1 MMAQFAISTTEGRVF
16 GLDLGDW
23 SMLLGGSV
31 LMAGYLVHLRHSERE
46 RLRGSTDNAP
56 MIAPSQAQS
65 CIPRSRRHG

>member
-31 LMAGYLVHLRHSERE
+31 LIALMAMLV
-46 RLRGSTDNAP
+46 
-56 MIAPSQAQS
+56 
-65 CIPRSRRHG
+65 